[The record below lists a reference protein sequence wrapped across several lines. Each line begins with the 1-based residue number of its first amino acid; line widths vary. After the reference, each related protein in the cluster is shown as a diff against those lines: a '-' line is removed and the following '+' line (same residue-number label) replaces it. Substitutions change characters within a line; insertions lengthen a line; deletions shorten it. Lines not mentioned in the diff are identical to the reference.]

1 MGDVLAKNEC
11 LILLAAYNGELA
23 LIQQLETTQYQ
34 DDVIVDV
41 VISVDL
47 SSDSTLAI
55 CTSYA
60 DKYPNISLLPY
71 GERFGG
77 AGKNFYR
84 LLKDTDLTRYD
95 YIAFSDQD
103 DIWPG
108 SKLAKAIEMLQH
120 YDCYSAN
127 VTAFWEDGREVLI
140 DKAQPQREWDFLF
153 EAAGPGCTYVFKRE
167 VAIQFKS
174 WLLESYDKIGEDISL
189 HDWLLYAFARSHG
202 YRWFID
208 PESMMYYRQHA
219 NNQVGTNNSFA
230 AANRRLKLIKSKWY
244 RNQSTKIAE
253 HLELQH
259 LPVFKYGL
267 SKGYLGN
274 LYLLLHINK
283 LRRRLRDRVALSFV
297 LLFNLF

>member
-1 MGDVLAKNEC
+1 MADIKICV
-11 LILLAAYNGELA
+11 LLAAYNGSNSIQEQLNTI
-23 LIQQLETTQYQ
+23 IQQAN
-34 DDVIVDV
+34 VIVDI
-41 VISVDL
+41 VISIDL
-47 SSDSTLAI
+47 SDDDTFAI
-55 CTSYA
+55 CSDYA
-60 DKYPNISLLPY
+60 KKYSNVKLLPY

-84 LLKDTDLTRYD
+84 LLKDTDLNGYD

-103 DIWPG
+103 DIWPEN
-108 SKLAKAIEMLQH
+108 KLAKAIESLQQ

-127 VTAFWEDGREVLI
+127 VTAFWEDAREVLI

-167 VAIQFKS
+167 VAIHFKA
-174 WLLESYDKIGEDISL
+174 WLLDRYEIVAEDVAL

-208 PESMMYYRQHA
+208 PVPMMRYRQHA

-230 AANRRLKLIKSKWY
+230 AAKKRLQMIKSKWY
-244 RNQSTKIAE
+244 GNQSTKIAE

-259 LPVFKYGL
+259 LPVVKYGL
-267 SKGYLGN
+267 NRGYLGN
-274 LYLLLHINK
+274 LYLLCHVNK
-283 LRRRLRDRVALSFV
+283 LRRRLRDRFALSFA
-297 LLFNLF
+297 LFFNLF

>member
-1 MGDVLAKNEC
+1 MVANKVAV
-11 LILLAAYNGELA
+11 LLAAYNGHASVAKQLDTI
-23 LIQQLETTQYQ
+23 LQQN
-34 DDVIVDV
+34 IVNIDII
-41 VISVDL
+41 ISVDL
-47 SSDSTLAI
+47 SCDSTFAI
-55 CTSYA
+55 CTSYSE
-60 DKYPNISLLPY
+60 KYHNVSLLPY

-84 LLKDTDLTRYD
+84 LLKDTDLTHYD

-103 DIWPG
+103 DIWPET
-108 SKLAKAIEMLQH
+108 KLSKAIEKLQQ

-140 DKAQPQREWDFLF
+140 DKAQPQCEWDFLF

-167 VAIQFKS
+167 IAIHFKV
-174 WLLESYDKIGEDISL
+174 WLLGCYEKIAEDVTL
-189 HDWLLYAFARSHG
+189 HDWLLYAFARNHG

-208 PESMMYYRQHA
+208 PVPMMRYRQHA

-230 AANRRLKLIKSKWY
+230 AAKKRLQMIKSKWY

-259 LPVFKYGL
+259 LPVVKYGL
-267 SKGYLGN
+267 SQGYLGN
-274 LYLLLHINK
+274 LYLLCHINK
-283 LRRRLRDRVALSFV
+283 LRRRLRDRIALSFV

>member
-1 MGDVLAKNEC
+1 MVANK
-11 LILLAAYNGELA
+11 IAVLLAAYNG
-23 LIQQLETTQYQ
+23 
-34 DDVIVDV
+34 
-41 VISVDL
+41 
-47 SSDSTLAI
+47 
-55 CTSYA
+55 
-60 DKYPNISLLPY
+60 DKYLQEQINSILEQRAGNLTIYISLDRSADSSLAVLQDFVDANDNVKLLDY
-71 GERFGG
+71 GDRFGS
-77 AGKNFYR
+77 AGQNFFH
-84 LLKDTDLTRYD
+84 LINTVNVEEFD
-95 YIAFSDQD
+95 YIAFADQD
-103 DIWPG
+103 DIWPET
-108 SKLAKAIEMLQH
+108 KLSKAIEKLQQ

-127 VTAFWEDGREVLI
+127 VTAFWEDRREVLI

-167 VAIQFKS
+167 VAIKFKS
-174 WLLESYDKIGEDISL
+174 WLLERYEKIGEDITL

-274 LYLLLHINK
+274 LYLLCHINK
-283 LRRRLRDRVALSFV
+283 IRRRLRDRVALSFV